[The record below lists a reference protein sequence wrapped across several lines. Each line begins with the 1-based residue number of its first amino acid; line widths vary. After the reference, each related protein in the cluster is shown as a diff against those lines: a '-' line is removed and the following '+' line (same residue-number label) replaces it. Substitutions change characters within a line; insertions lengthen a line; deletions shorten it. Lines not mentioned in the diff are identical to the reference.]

1 MKGLVVDITQEL
13 QKLSRFVTTDAPV
26 ISVYLDTQW
35 RDLHQHERTTTF
47 LRQHIG
53 QAAEVTLD
61 SASAMRSLQDDLAR
75 LSDWSMKLRS
85 SARDQL
91 TPGLALFAC
100 SEGDLWVEFPAPV
113 AFDNE
118 FTIADRPAL
127 RQLARLNTDYT
138 TTLVVLVDTRAA
150 RICEMVFG
158 GLLSETD
165 ITNEVPG
172 RHQQGGWAQM
182 RYQRHIK
189 DHMDR
194 HHKEVADYLNA
205 YVVEHPQSFVILS
218 GQDQT
223 MANIRPWLS
232 AAVQERLLDTVQ
244 LDIRQSQADIVRVA
258 RELIEEHEREEEQ
271 ELILRLLNRAG
282 HGGLAVVGLQET
294 LAAANTGRMHMLIMH
309 HDLTGGASRCANC
322 DTLGEE
328 TLTACGVCG
337 GSLTEVDLAEA
348 LVNRALQTDAFVELV
363 EPDARLATYEGVGAL
378 LRYK

>member
-1 MKGLVVDITQEL
+1 VDITQEL
-13 QKLSRFVTTDAPV
+13 QRLSRFVTTDAPV

-35 RDLHQHERTTTF
+35 RDLHQHERTITF
-47 LRQHIG
+47 LKRHIG
-53 QAAEVTLD
+53 QAAEVTLQ
-61 SASAMRSLQDDLAR
+61 SASAMQSLQDDLAR
-75 LSDWSMKLRS
+75 LTDWSTKLRS
-85 SARDQL
+85 SARDPL

-118 FTIADRPAL
+118 FTVADRPAL
-127 RQLARLNTDYT
+127 RQLARLNAEYT
-138 TTLVVLVDTRAA
+138 TTLVALVDTRAA
-150 RICEMVFG
+150 RICEIVFG
-158 GLLSETD
+158 GLLTETD
-165 ITNEVPG
+165 IVNEVPG

-182 RYQRHIK
+182 RYQRHVK

-205 YVVEHPQSFVILS
+205 YVVEHPQTFVILS
-218 GQDQT
+218 GQEGIV
-223 MANIRPWLS
+223 ANLRPSLS

-258 RELIEEHEREEEQ
+258 RELIQEHEREEEQ
-271 ELILRLLNRAG
+271 EFVQRLLNRAG

-309 HDLTGGASRCANC
+309 RDLTEHGSRCTNC
-322 DTLGEE
+322 DTLSEE
-328 TLTACGVCG
+328 TLATCSVCG
-337 GSLTEVDLAEA
+337 GTLTAVDLGEA
-348 LVNRALQTDAFVELV
+348 LVNRALQTDAFVELI
-363 EPDARLATYEGVGAL
+363 EPDARLTTYEGVGAL

>member
-1 MKGLVVDITQEL
+1 MDITQEL

-26 ISVYLDTQW
+26 ISVYLDTEW
-35 RDLHQHERTTTF
+35 RDLHQHERTATF
-47 LRQHIG
+47 LKQHIG

-61 SASAMRSLQDDLAR
+61 SASARQSLQDDLAR
-75 LSDWSMKLRS
+75 LTDWSTKLRS
-85 SARDQL
+85 SSRDHL
-91 TPGLALFAC
+91 TPGLAIFAC

-127 RQLARLNTDYT
+127 RQLARLHTEYT
-138 TTLVVLVDTRAA
+138 TTLVALVDTQAA

-158 GLLSETD
+158 GLLTETD

-194 HHKEVADYLNA
+194 HHKEVANYLNTYIA
-205 YVVEHPQSFVILS
+205 EQPQSFVILS
-218 GQDQT
+218 GQDQII
-223 MANIRPWLS
+223 ANLRPWLS
-232 AAVQERLLDTVQ
+232 AAVQERLLDSVQ
-244 LDIRQSQADIVRVA
+244 LDIRQSQAGIVRVA
-258 RELIEEHEREEEQ
+258 RELIQEHEREEEL
-271 ELILRLLNRAG
+271 ELVQRLLNRAG
-282 HGGLAVVGLQET
+282 HGGLAVVGLHAT

-309 HDLTGGASRCANC
+309 RDMQGRGARCANC

-328 TLTACGVCG
+328 SLVTCMVCG
-337 GSLTEVDLAEA
+337 GSLTEVDLGEA